1 MSDAGQARDTSVR
14 QFVTKSFNALSTQIL
29 KAALGKRSSHE
40 EGDSS
45 LVSTIKSTLTSQS
58 NILLVACASPSPQFF
73 DHALP
78 AVKFCARIRE
88 TILRKLSKRS
98 SRVQEQRTPKNP
110 LSNAKQ
116 TRFNLDVAAT
126 NPDSTFGRQNLQT
139 ESRGV
144 TASALRKRSD
154 SSQLHTSR
162 SRSPRENSPI
172 NEALGEVAPLA
183 TQLEGE
189 IKMYDSLVREVIDCG
204 NPDAVSL
211 DEVREWSMRSIEAIN
226 RAVFDLS
233 KARHLNSSSPT
244 EVAHEK

>member
-116 TRFNLDVAAT
+116 TRFKLDVAAAVVNADNMSMKEMDT
-126 NPDSTFGRQNLQT
+126 GSLLHLFPADKDESNAKNKSAKKGLAAILADLPSLEETEANYAKEFSVDSFKANLQDGRR
-139 ESRGV
+139 ES
-144 TASALRKRSD
+144 S
-154 SSQLHTSR
+154 
-162 SRSPRENSPI
+162 
-172 NEALGEVAPLA
+172 
-183 TQLEGE
+183 
-189 IKMYDSLVREVIDCG
+189 
-204 NPDAVSL
+204 
-211 DEVREWSMRSIEAIN
+211 
-226 RAVFDLS
+226 
-233 KARHLNSSSPT
+233 
-244 EVAHEK
+244 